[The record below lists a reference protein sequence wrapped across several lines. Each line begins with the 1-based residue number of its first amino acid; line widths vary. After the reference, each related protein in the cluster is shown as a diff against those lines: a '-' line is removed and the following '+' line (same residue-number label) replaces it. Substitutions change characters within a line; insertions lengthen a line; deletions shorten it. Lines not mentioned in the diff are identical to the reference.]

1 MAEKK
6 SNEEIKLQK
15 RGIVRLKWILVILL
29 ICFLAVWLFSA
40 VENENGNAVVIDKS
54 ETREQATALTSS
66 DREVPV
72 VASESLTDK
81 TLGLL
86 KSAKDASDSA
96 RVVVQERTKQALEE
110 AKAADPSALM
120 KNPLQPNEALTKESK
135 AATDEEAGL
144 TDNNVA
150 DSVKEGKSDD
160 LSTKVDA
167 NKATA
172 S

>member
-15 RGIVRLKWILVILL
+15 RGIIRLKWILVVLL

-40 VENENGNAVVIDKS
+40 VENENGNAVAIEKPQAH
-54 ETREQATALTSS
+54 EQATKPTSAS
-66 DREVPV
+66 KEVPV
-72 VASESLTDK
+72 AASESLTNK

-96 RVVVQERTKQALEE
+96 RNVVQERTKQALEE

-120 KNPLQPNEALTKESK
+120 QNPLQPKEPNAVTDEASTSANANEASPV
-135 AATDEEAGL
+135 D
-144 TDNNVA
+144 
-150 DSVKEGKSDD
+150 EGKDKSV
-160 LSTKVDA
+160 STKVNA
-167 NKATA
+167 NKAT
-172 S
+172 SS